1 MSPRYPLFNLS
12 FLIIVMIPLSHAF
25 FRQSLED
32 AFLFVPWESID
43 PFFDGCEHVHVE
55 SGGTI
60 QEGRVAEAFD
70 YTVDCAVGVDVAV
83 GPGGDDLGYCVA
95 DYDFCELAGG
105 VVQVATIPQSADAQ
119 WE

>member
-12 FLIIVMIPLSHAF
+12 FLIIVMFSLSHAF
-25 FRQSLED
+25 FCQSLED
-32 AFLFVPWESID
+32 PFLFVPRESID
-43 PFFDGCEHVHVE
+43 PFFDGSEHVHVE
-55 SGGTI
+55 FGRTI

-95 DYDFCELAGG
+95 DYDFGELAGG
-105 VVQVATIPQSADAQ
+105 VVQVATIPKSANAQ